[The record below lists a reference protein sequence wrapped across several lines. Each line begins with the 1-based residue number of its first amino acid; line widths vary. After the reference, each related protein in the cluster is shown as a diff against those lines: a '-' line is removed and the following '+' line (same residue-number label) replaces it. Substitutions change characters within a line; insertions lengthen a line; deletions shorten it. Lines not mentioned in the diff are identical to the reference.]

1 MYWGLICDCGFVWA
15 VVDESCVCGRFV
27 GTGYGRRGL
36 CIMTVCVRGTCVTLF
51 SFEVL
56 AMVEKDRLGL
66 FVVSL

>member
-1 MYWGLICDCGFVWA
+1 MG
-15 VVDESCVCGRFV
+15 ESCVCGRFV

-36 CIMTVCVRGTCVTLF
+36 CIMTVCVRGICVALC